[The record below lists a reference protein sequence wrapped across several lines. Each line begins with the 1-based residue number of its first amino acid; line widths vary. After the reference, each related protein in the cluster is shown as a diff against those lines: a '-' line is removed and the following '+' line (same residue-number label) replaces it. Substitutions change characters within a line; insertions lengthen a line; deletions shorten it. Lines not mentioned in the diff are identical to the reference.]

1 MARVTPAQAAAINR
15 EELVVTAVLGEV
27 TSPAMEGN
35 PYEVTADGEPVVPVG
50 AGGICYNVRV
60 GMPALGWA
68 AEAIE
73 PGASISNPVDAANTA
88 LNVFACVGNRVTVR
102 SGAATGAV
110 GTVTGKHEA
119 FRAFQHV
126 LVHLPATDLERLLPG
141 DQLLVRAWGRGMRLP
156 ELPVIACHSLG
167 PELWDAWAPVQHDG
181 QLLVRVAA
189 TVPPELIGSGS
200 GRLSA
205 ATSMEIQS
213 ADQDALRRHG
223 LQGLRLGDLVAI
235 KEWDAAYFTGYREG
249 ALTIGVVSHG
259 GSRLS
264 GHGPG
269 VTILLSCADG
279 SIATAVDQGA
289 NLADLL
295 GLGADEAS

>member
-1 MARVTPAQAAAINR
+1 MSTRVSVAVINR

-68 AEAIE
+68 AEAVE
-73 PGASISNPVDAANTA
+73 PGASISHPVEAANTA
-88 LNVFACVGNRVTVR
+88 LNVFACVGNRATVR
-102 SGAATGAV
+102 TGAAAGAS

-126 LVHLPATDLERLLPG
+126 LVHLPAPDLERLVPG
-141 DQLLVRAWGRGMRLP
+141 DQLLVRAWGRGLRLP
-156 ELPVIACHSLG
+156 DLPRIACHSLG
-167 PELWDAWAPVQHDG
+167 PELWDAWAPRLRDG
-181 QLLVRVAA
+181 TLLVRVAA
-189 TVPPELIGSGS
+189 IVPPELIGSGS

-205 ATSMEIQS
+205 ATSVEIQS
-213 ADQDALRRHG
+213 ADQEALRRHG

-235 KEWDAAYFTGYREG
+235 REWDAAYFTGYREG

-259 GSRLS
+259 GSRQS

-279 SIATAVDQGA
+279 SIAATIDAGA

-295 GLGADEAS
+295 GLNADEAS